1 MIKNIIF
8 DMGKV
13 LVSYDPL
20 LVCRQCM
27 TDEEEIRKVSTS
39 VFVSPEWLL
48 LDMGLITEENALKK
62 MQARLPEGHA
72 REAARF
78 CLEHWHEY
86 CMWETPG
93 MRELIYDLKSQGYGI
108 YLCSNASLRLLQCYK
123 KVIPAIELFDGVLF
137 SAEVKCMKPQKEMYQ
152 HLYHRFHLNP
162 EECYFIDDLPDNIQG
177 ARETGMDGYCFAEG
191 DINKLKENLQ
201 TLSHGATIK

>member
-1 MIKNIIF
+1 MIRNIVF

-27 TDEEEIRKVSTS
+27 TDEEEIQRVNTS

-48 LDMGLITEENALKK
+48 LDMGLISEEDALGK

-86 CMWETPG
+86 CMWEVPG
-93 MRELIYDLKSQGYGI
+93 MRELVYELKDQGYGI
-108 YLCSNASLRLLQCYK
+108 YLCSNASLRMLRCCQQ
-123 KVIPAIELFDGVLF
+123 VIPAIEVFDGVLF
-137 SAEVKCMKPQKEMYQ
+137 SAEVECMKPQKEMYQ
-152 HLYHRFHLNP
+152 HLYSRFDLKP
-162 EECYFIDDLPDNIQG
+162 EECFFIDDVPANIQG
-177 ARETGMDGYCFAEG
+177 ARKTGMDGYCFVDG
-191 DINKLKENLQ
+191 DIGRLKEHLQ
-201 TLSHGATIK
+201 KLLNNMK